1 MQTRLPLDRH
11 RKAMR
16 DLYSLGATNPGSW
29 QNGPRELRGCKS
41 WPRRRIFSNLGKGAT
56 FIENRLTPLPQDDDT
71 WEADM
76 GGNRLP
82 NRWLYRGRMARSSNW
97 ESSGSTERC

>member
-11 RKAMR
+11 RKAMMFIHSGDESGFLAER
-16 DLYSLGATNPGSW
+16 AKGTA
-29 QNGPRELRGCKS
+29 GCKS
-41 WPRRRIFSNLGKGAT
+41 GRRGESLNLGKGAT
-56 FIENRLTPLPQDDDT
+56 FIENRLRPLPHDDDT

-82 NRWLYRGRMARSSNW
+82 NRWLYRGRMAPSSNW
-97 ESSGSTERC
+97 ESSG